1 MMPILRL
8 VLAGFLLFLN
18 IFSFLL
24 IKCQKNDREKKI
36 LQGVAE
42 GSASDIDFEEKTKKP
57 SKEEQKTA
65 QSTLETEDKDKEEKS
80 VFSADTE
87 NDMPK
92 DKLQQKEDKSRI
104 IDKFTKKPV
113 SDIKLFLCAV
123 LGGSLGIY
131 IALFVFRYRLRD
143 IAMMVLVPT
152 ILVLNIY
159 FYLQVFTVWLILP
172 LTASPVAFMPL
183 SK

>member
-1 MMPILRL
+1 MHILKIAI
-8 VLAGFLLFLN
+8 AGFLVFLN

-42 GSASDIDFEEKTKKP
+42 GSSSDIDFNQKTTKP

-65 QSTLETEDKDKEEKS
+65 QSTLITEDKDNKDDF
-80 VFSADTE
+80 VPDTE
-87 NDMPK
+87 NEMPK
-92 DKLQQKEDKSRI
+92 DKSEQKEDKSRI

-113 SDIKLFLCAV
+113 SDIKLFLCAA

-131 IALFVFRYRLRD
+131 AALFIFRYRLRD

-152 ILVLNIY
+152 ILVLNVY
-159 FYLQVFTVWLILP
+159 LYLQVFTVWLILP
-172 LTASPVAFMPL
+172 LANSPVTFL
-183 SK
+183 NLLK